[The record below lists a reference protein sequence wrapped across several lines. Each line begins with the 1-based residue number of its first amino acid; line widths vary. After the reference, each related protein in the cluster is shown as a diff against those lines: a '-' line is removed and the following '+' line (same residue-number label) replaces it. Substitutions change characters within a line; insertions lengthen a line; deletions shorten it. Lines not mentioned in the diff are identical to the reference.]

1 MPIDAFTVIAQVLN
15 FLVLVW
21 LMKRFLYKPILG
33 AIEARESGIRKE
45 LADADE
51 KRDQATKERE
61 DFRHRNEVFD
71 RQREELLSKA
81 TEDAEA
87 HRIAMIEAARDAA
100 DTLTRKRKEAMEA
113 DHADLAREL
122 GRKARIEVFA
132 VARKALADLADESLE
147 EKFASVFARRLRDLD
162 APARKAFA
170 QALDS
175 SRDPILVR
183 SAFDLGEIGRA
194 LVRKVLDET
203 FDSDATLLYE
213 TTPDLV
219 AGVEITCNGQ
229 KLTWSVAGYLED
241 LDKDV
246 QALLA

>member
-1 MPIDAFTVIAQVLN
+1 MPIDWFTVIAQVLN

-33 AIEARESGIRKE
+33 AIEAREAGIRQE
-45 LADADE
+45 LSDADE

-61 DFRHRNEVFD
+61 EFRRKNEEFD
-71 RQREELLSKA
+71 RDRADLLSRA
-81 TEDAEA
+81 TEDADS
-87 HRIAMIEAARDAA
+87 HRSALIEAARGEA
-100 DTLTRKRKEAMEA
+100 DQLERKRREGMEA

-162 APARKAFA
+162 APARRAFA

-183 SAFDLGEIGRA
+183 SAFDLGEVGRA
-194 LVRKVLDET
+194 LVRKVLDEA

-219 AGVEITCNGQ
+219 AGIEITCAGQ